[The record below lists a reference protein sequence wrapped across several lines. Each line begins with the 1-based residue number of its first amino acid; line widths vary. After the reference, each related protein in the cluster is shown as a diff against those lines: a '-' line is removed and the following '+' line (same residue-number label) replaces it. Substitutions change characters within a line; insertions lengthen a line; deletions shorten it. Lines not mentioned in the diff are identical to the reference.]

1 MKPRALFA
9 TVALAM
15 LGTSA
20 LAQGI
25 TVTIGGKPLAFP
37 DQGPV
42 MRQGRVLV
50 PLRGIF
56 ERLGAGLDWY
66 PETQK
71 LVAMREG
78 RTVSLIVGE
87 TDAYIDEKLVLLD
100 SAPVLMHGRLMV
112 PLRFV
117 SQGLGANVKWD
128 RKSRTVTIDPP
139 KA

>member
-1 MKPRALFA
+1 MKLGAHFA
-9 TVALAM
+9 TVALSM
-15 LGTSA
+15 LGPSA
-20 LAQGI
+20 LAQRI
-25 TVTIGGKPLAFP
+25 AVTVAGKPLVFA
-37 DQGPV
+37 DQAPV

-66 PETQK
+66 PETRK

-87 TDAYIDEKLVLLD
+87 TDAYVDEKLIILD
-100 SAPVLMHGRLMV
+100 SAPILMRGRIMV

-117 SQGLGANVKWD
+117 GQGLGAQVHWN
-128 RKSRTVTIDPP
+128 RKNRSVTITGP
-139 KA
+139 